1 MDRATFLILI
11 GVIAAGAILGA
22 PAAQARCPGS
32 AAQASK
38 AIWASGNIPAGQRVT
53 ATHPCGRQIQCTGG
67 TSAGSKTRHCRW
79 L

>member
-1 MDRATFLILI
+1 MRALVLACFTTGLIA
-11 GVIAAGAILGA
+11 VA
-22 PAAQARCPGS
+22 PAAQAKCPGS

-38 AIWASGNIPAGQRVT
+38 AIWPSGNIPAGRRVT
-53 ATHPCGRQIQCTGG
+53 ATHPCGRQIECTGG